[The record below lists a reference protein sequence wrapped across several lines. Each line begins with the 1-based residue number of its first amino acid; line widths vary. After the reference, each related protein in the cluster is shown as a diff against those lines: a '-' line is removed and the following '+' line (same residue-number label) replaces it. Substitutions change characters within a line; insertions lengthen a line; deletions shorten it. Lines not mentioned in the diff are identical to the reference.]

1 MKLPELEESLLRA
14 ARESMSPS
22 DLDRRRHEA
31 ALLARLEVP
40 AASETGLRAPMRS
53 ETREVMGTSGVLA
66 EASPRLAAGRLE
78 LLSAGLAVGVVV
90 GGIVG
95 FALGRGGHH
104 PLPENGSQESG
115 RATSSAAEQRSE
127 RAPSSVEP
135 NARLEASKALADV
148 QALDTATDSLA
159 PTEGLDLDEQPGAG
173 AAITTKR
180 MRPARAREH
189 EKTKPE
195 SSLAIELSMLQ
206 RARRALGADN
216 GRLALG
222 IVEEL
227 EERFPKGV
235 LMEERRATRVL
246 SLCLLGRT
254 DEARRF
260 GRAFLAQHGSSVYA
274 ERVRASC
281 AVDGR

>member
-1 MKLPELEESLLRA
+1 M
-14 ARESMSPS
+14 
-22 DLDRRRHEA
+22 DRHRHEA
-31 ALLARLEVP
+31 TLLARLDMP

-53 ETREVMGTSGVLA
+53 ETREIEGTSGVFAGSL
-66 EASPRLAAGRLE
+66 PRPGVGRLG
-78 LLSAGLAVGVVV
+78 LISAGLAVGVVV

-95 FALGRGGHH
+95 FALGRSANDA
-104 PLPENGSQESG
+104 PETRSLRSDS
-115 RATSSAAEQRSE
+115 AISSVLEQRRK
-127 RAPSSVEP
+127 RAPEGVAADARDKAASAVTDVREQGAARDSIEPAKGLAVE
-135 NARLEASKALADV
+135 
-148 QALDTATDSLA
+148 
-159 PTEGLDLDEQPGAG
+159 EQPGSR
-173 AAITTKR
+173 AAITTKQP
-180 MRPARAREH
+180 RPARARER
-189 EKTKPE
+189 ERSKPE

-206 RARRALGADN
+206 RARRALGVDN

-222 IVEEL
+222 IVQEL

-260 GRAFLAQHGSSVYA
+260 GREFLARHGSSVYA

>member
-14 ARESMSPS
+14 ARASLRPS
-22 DLDRRRHEA
+22 AEERQRHEA
-31 ALLARLEVP
+31 ALLARLEAP

-53 ETREVMGTSGVLA
+53 ETRQIMSPSGVVA
-66 EASPRLAAGRLE
+66 KAAPGLGRGRLE
-78 LLSAGLAVGVVV
+78 LLSAGIAVGMVF
-90 GGIVG
+90 GGTLG
-95 FALGRGGHH
+95 FVLGRS
-104 PLPENGSQESG
+104 EVGSARAGESQ
-115 RATSSAAEQRSE
+115 SSLEPRD
-127 RAPSSVEP
+127 PSGS
-135 NARLEASKALADV
+135 
-148 QALDTATDSLA
+148 
-159 PTEGLDLDEQPGAG
+159 
-173 AAITTKR
+173 
-180 MRPARAREH
+180 ARARAEASRTSAH
-189 EKTKPE
+189 DAATRALVPPGALAEVAEAAPVAEAPTPDTSITTRRLKPPRPRQHAKPKPE

-222 IVEEL
+222 IVQEL

-246 SLCLLGRT
+246 SLCLLGRV

-260 GRAFLAQHGSSVYA
+260 GSEFLAQHASSVYA

-281 AVDGR
+281 AATGR

>member
-1 MKLPELEESLLRA
+1 VKLPELEESLLRA
-14 ARESMSPS
+14 ARESLSPT
-22 DLDRRRHEA
+22 LMDRHRHEA
-31 ALLARLEVP
+31 ALLARLDVP

-53 ETREVMGTSGVLA
+53 ETREIVGTGGLFAGS
-66 EASPRLAAGRLE
+66 SPRLGAGRLE
-78 LLSAGLAVGVVV
+78 LISAGLAVGVVV

-95 FALGRGGHH
+95 FALGRSGHDA
-104 PLPENGSQESG
+104 PEQGSLEG
-115 RATSSAAEQRSE
+115 RAVSGPPEQRRE
-127 RAPSSVEP
+127 RALGSVTP
-135 NARLEASKALADV
+135 NARDEIAKAIADV
-148 QALDTATDSLA
+148 PGENAAADSREPAERLA
-159 PTEGLDLDEQPGAG
+159 PEGPPGSR
-173 AAITTKR
+173 AAITTKQL
-180 MRPARAREH
+180 RPARERER
-189 EKTKPE
+189 KRPE
-195 SSLAIELSMLQ
+195 SSLAVELSMLQ

-222 IVEEL
+222 IVQEL
-227 EERFPKGV
+227 EERFPRGV

-260 GRAFLAQHGSSVYA
+260 GREFLAQHGSSVYA